1 MTIIPGDFGRRA
13 KKGKK
18 NGKTIEKKAAF
29 LYQFH
34 VSLAFSDPLIWR
46 RVQVPGEI
54 NLQQFHE
61 VLRICM
67 GWSGQ
72 HDHKFYVGKIF
83 YEMSSPAGID
93 KEYDEVKFELQTL
106 EEAMKWCFTYLYDV
120 GEGWE
125 HDIIIEGIKP
135 QQKAGKKY
143 PVLLD
148 GQWASPPEEIGGVH
162 SYSDFLQALK
172 NPTEEKN
179 ERLLRFHDSDDFDPE
194 YFDQNVINDK
204 LVKTFILDG

>member
-1 MTIIPGDFGRRA
+1 MTIIQGDFGRRA
-13 KKGKK
+13 KNNKKGD
-18 NGKTIEKKAAF
+18 KTIEKKAAP

-46 RVQVPGEI
+46 RIQVSGEI

-67 GWSGQ
+67 GWSGD
-72 HDHKFYVGKIF
+72 HGHKFYVGKIF
-83 YEMSSPAGID
+83 YQMSSPTGIE
-93 KEYDEVKFELQTL
+93 KEYDEAKFELQTL
-106 EEAMKWCFTYLYDV
+106 NEAMKWCFTYLYDV

-125 HDIIIEGIKP
+125 HDIILEETRP
-135 QQKAGKKY
+135 QQKTGKRL

-148 GQWASPPEEIGGVH
+148 GQWAVPPEKIGGVH
-162 SYSDFLQALK
+162 SYSDYLQALQ

-179 ERLLRFHDSDDFDPE
+179 ERLLRFHDCNDFDPE
-194 YFDQNVINDK
+194 YFDKNVINETLQRDDWM
-204 LVKTFILDG
+204 V